1 MFQWNAE
8 KVRFMEDAA
17 AWGDFHACLAAE
29 LAPYLPRD
37 GHVCDAGCG
46 TGHLALALSPYVK
59 RVTAVDVSAQAL
71 ALLTENC
78 RKRGTANIDIRCG
91 DIARLPPEQPYDAM
105 VFCFFGHIEE
115 ILTISA
121 AQCRGTVLAVV
132 RDDVCHRFSGA
143 PRAPGRHSF
152 DAACGVLD
160 AHGIPYT
167 AQRAALDFPQ
177 PFRTLEDARTFLTIY
192 GGGAPAEDD
201 LRAKLISTGDPD
213 FPWQLPGVRRFGM
226 IAFSTEEGEHI

>member
-1 MFQWNAE
+1 MFKWTQESIAY
-8 KVRFMEDAA
+8 MDDACRRT
-17 AWGDFHACLAAE
+17 DFHRKLAAE
-29 LAPYLPRD
+29 LQPYLRETD
-37 GHVCDAGCG
+37 SVCDAGCG
-46 TGHLALALSPYVK
+46 LGYLSLSLAPYVGA
-59 RVTAVDVSAQAL
+59 VTAVERDSQAL
-71 ALLTENC
+71 AVLERELALRHIENVHPC
-78 RKRGTANIDIRCG
+78 CEDVFAHR
-91 DIARLPPEQPYDAM
+91 PEKPYDAM
-105 VFCFFGHIEE
+105 VFCFFGSMEE
-115 ILTISA
+115 ILA
-121 AQCRGTVLAVV
+121 AALRQCRGTVLAVV

>member
-17 AWGDFHACLAAE
+17 AWGDFHARLAAE

-78 RKRGTANIDIRCG
+78 RKRGAANIDIRCG
-91 DIARLPPEQPYDAM
+91 DIARLPPEQP
-105 VFCFFGHIEE
+105 
-115 ILTISA
+115 
-121 AQCRGTVLAVV
+121 
-132 RDDVCHRFSGA
+132 
-143 PRAPGRHSF
+143 
-152 DAACGVLD
+152 
-160 AHGIPYT
+160 
-167 AQRAALDFPQ
+167 
-177 PFRTLEDARTFLTIY
+177 
-192 GGGAPAEDD
+192 
-201 LRAKLISTGDPD
+201 
-213 FPWQLPGVRRFGM
+213 
-226 IAFSTEEGEHI
+226 